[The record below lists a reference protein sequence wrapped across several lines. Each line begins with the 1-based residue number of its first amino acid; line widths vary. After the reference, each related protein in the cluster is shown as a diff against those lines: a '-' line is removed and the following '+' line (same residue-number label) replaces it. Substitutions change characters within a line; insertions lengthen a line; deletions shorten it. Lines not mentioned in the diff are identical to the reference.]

1 MKPRNDIHELIKKLQ
16 IKASTNLD
24 RKVHRAIAESEPVVP
39 EMSMWRYI
47 TKGWVIKLAV
57 AAAVIIAFGAGF
69 VIGQRSESMQPM
81 VYSRDLTDYMPT
93 PTITEAEDGFW
104 QQKALAAMQPRPYS
118 ESQFGK
124 TSPLSIYKQYL
135 KEKDYD

>member
-1 MKPRNDIHELIKKLQ
+1 MRSTNDIHKLIKKLQ

-47 TKGWVIKLAV
+47 TKGRITKLAV
-57 AAAVIIAFGAGF
+57 AAAIIIAFGIGF
-69 VIGQRSESMQPM
+69 VVGQRSESAQPM
-81 VYSRDLTDYMPT
+81 IYSRDLTDYMPT
-93 PTITEAEDGFW
+93 PTVTEAGDGFW
-104 QQKALAAMQPRPYS
+104 QQKALAAMQPRPYL

-135 KEKDYD
+135 KEKDYE